1 MFLLDPDSAAR
12 RVVARALLQVAA
24 LLTPTEVR
32 RLIAMRSWRPEN
44 ERTEVDAVIR
54 KARGAGIDCAQ
65 WEAGS
70 IEAILATAVDVLEA
84 KLPAGIVTNL
94 EFRRPNKNRRDLG
107 MKRGLDGPALIE

>member
-70 IEAILATAVDVLEA
+70 IGQFSPPPSTVLDA
-84 KLPAGIVTNL
+84 RLPAGIVTNS